1 MNRDKHNHK
10 LDNLY
15 DVAGFSKQA
24 HSQYMERRAKD
35 EYKVQQVISSIL
47 EVRTLHSIMGLK
59 KIYKL
64 LSPDWIGRD
73 SFIGIGV
80 EYGLGIHRLRSYQ
93 RTTFSTKSNWF
104 SNLTAGLEITDINQV
119 WVGDTTYF
127 RIADVFYYLTFI
139 EDVYSR
145 RILGYVAYPNLRAE
159 ANCIAMNMALKVRSG
174 SDLRGLIHHS
184 DRGSQ
189 YVSNIYLQILSKNKI
204 AVSLCESVFENTH
217 VERVNGI
224 IKNEYLKTQSIN
236 TFEKLKSKLNESV
249 KLYNEERPHWNL
261 DCMTPCDF
269 ENDLSKIK
277 IEDRKIL
284 KIFSITKKQY
294 FQHQLF

>member
-1 MNRDKHNHK
+1 MNKSQHHHK
-10 LDNLY
+10 LENLY
-15 DVAGFSKQA
+15 DLAGFSKQA

-35 EYKVQQVISSIL
+35 EWKAQLVINSVL
-47 EVRTLHSIMGLK
+47 DVRTLHSIMGLK
-59 KIYKL
+59 KIYNL

-80 EYGLGIHRLRSYQ
+80 EYGLGIHRLKSYQ

-119 WVGDTTYF
+119 WVSVTTYF
-127 RIADVFYYLTFI
+127 RIADIFYYLTFI

-145 RILGYVAYPNLRAE
+145 RILGYVAYPNLKAE

-189 YVSNIYLQILSKNKI
+189 YVSNIYLKILSDNKI

-217 VERVNGI
+217 VERINGI
-224 IKNEYLKTQSIN
+224 IKNEYLQNQSIK
-236 TFEKLKSKLNESV
+236 TFEKLKRKLNVAV
-249 KLYNEERPHWNL
+249 KLYNEDRPHWSL
-261 DCMTPCDF
+261 DCKSPCAF
-269 ENDLSKIK
+269 EKDLLDVKLD
-277 IEDRKIL
+277 DRKIL
-284 KIFSITKKQY
+284 KIYSVPEKKYVQ
-294 FQHQLF
+294 QQLF